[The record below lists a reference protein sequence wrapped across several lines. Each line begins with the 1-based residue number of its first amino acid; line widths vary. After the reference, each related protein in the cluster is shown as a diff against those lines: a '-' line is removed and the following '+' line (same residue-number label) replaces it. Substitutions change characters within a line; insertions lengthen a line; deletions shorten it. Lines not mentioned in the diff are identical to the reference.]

1 MPRLMILQ
9 GGQAIPRDITQPET
23 VLGRLPE
30 CDVQLDSNMVSRRHA
45 KLCQQGESYLIE
57 DLGSGNGTFVNG
69 KRIEGQTA
77 LKHGDRLKLG
87 PILLRFESA
96 SAPSGPD
103 ATAADDDLSDF
114 GQFTIDVS
122 GENGTNTIMG
132 VAENASGFGM
142 LDVHPEAKL
151 KAIIEISRSLAGTV
165 DLDNLLPK
173 ILDTLFGIFPHADRG
188 CILLKD
194 EQSGQMVPRAIKHRK
209 PTEDDSVK
217 LSRTILNSVLEER
230 KGILSADAT
239 SDARFEASESISN
252 LTIRSMMC
260 VPLLNQQG
268 EPMGVIN
275 IDTQNPI
282 SQFRQEDLDLLLAVA
297 GQAALSYETAKL
309 MASYAEKQ
317 KQDSEMRIAANVQ
330 HALLPECF
338 PELEG
343 YEFYAS
349 YEAAQAVGGDYY
361 DVIRLD
367 DDRICVAFGDVA
379 GKGVPAALVMS
390 RLSSV
395 VRSTMAFVQDVAVAA
410 AEINNHMCAKAVEG
424 RFVTFVLIVLNGKT
438 NEISVVNAGHMSP
451 MFRKADG
458 SVEEFDEETVG
469 LPIGVLEDFEYEE
482 VKHTISP
489 GEIVTIYTDGVSE
502 AMNFENDLY
511 GIEQIKKIVSGTT
524 GSAAD
529 VGEAVLKDVKRHA
542 DGRPQNDDITLL
554 SFGRC

>member
-1 MPRLMILQ
+1 M
-9 GGQAIPRDITQPET
+9 
-23 VLGRLPE
+23 
-30 CDVQLDSNMVSRRHA
+30 
-45 KLCQQGESYLIE
+45 
-57 DLGSGNGTFVNG
+57 
-69 KRIEGQTA
+69 
-77 LKHGDRLKLG
+77 
-87 PILLRFESA
+87 
-96 SAPSGPD
+96 
-103 ATAADDDLSDF
+103 
-114 GQFTIDVS
+114 
-122 GENGTNTIMG
+122 
-132 VAENASGFGM
+132 
-142 LDVHPEAKL
+142 
-151 KAIIEISRSLAGTV
+151 
-165 DLDNLLPK
+165 
-173 ILDTLFGIFPHADRG
+173 
-188 CILLKD
+188 
-194 EQSGQMVPRAIKHRK
+194 
-209 PTEDDSVK
+209 
-217 LSRTILNSVLEER
+217 
-230 KGILSADAT
+230 
-239 SDARFEASESISN
+239 
-252 LTIRSMMC
+252 
-260 VPLLNQQG
+260 
-268 EPMGVIN
+268 
-275 IDTQNPI
+275 
-282 SQFRQEDLDLLLAVA
+282 LAVA